1 MLKVISFLMPRF
13 GEDGMH
19 VLNVAEKNDAAKCLS
34 QIMSNGRS
42 NRREGFSK
50 FNKIY
55 EFEYKIF
62 NCNCNMIM
70 TSVSGHLID
79 LDFGGG
85 YNKWNQ
91 CAPVALFEAPI
102 CRFVPDNFKDIQKTL
117 EREVRKC
124 QALIIWTDGDREGE
138 NIGFE
143 IIEVCQKAKS
153 NIDVYRA
160 KFSEITS
167 RAVHQA
173 CRNLVAPDKNV
184 SNAVEVRR
192 ELDLRIG
199 ASFTRFQTMRLQ
211 KRFPT
216 VLADQLISYGSCQ
229 FPTLG
234 FVVERYKQVQEFLS
248 EEFYKIKV
256 THFKDECTANFVWK
270 RGRLFHERVC
280 SILCNMCQENPRAT
294 VTNMISK
301 PKSKWRPVALDTVEL
316 EKLASRKLKINAKET
331 MKIAE
336 KLYTQGIISYP
347 RTETNIFPKGLNLTP
362 LVENQTVDPQWGGFA
377 SNILANN
384 GPNPRQGKK
393 TDNAHPPIHPI
404 KYIDSLQGNEKR
416 IYEFIVRHFLACVSK
431 DAVGHE
437 TVFEIEISGEYFTVH
452 GLVITERNYLD
463 VYPYEQ
469 WNTKNIPIYQLGEVF
484 FPDSIELVSGETC
497 PPPLLTEADLITLM
511 DKHGIGTDATHAEHI
526 ETIKSRNYV
535 GVQHDGTFLP
545 GQLGM
550 ALVEGYDAMGFAM
563 SKPHLRASLEADLV
577 LICQGLKNEKEVLT
591 QQIQSYK
598 NVFEQAV
605 AQVQKL
611 DDSLSKYF
619 GEASDVT
626 DDIFNEMSDPV
637 RKCPKCGNNM
647 TLRKTK
653 EGSFFLGC
661 MGYPN
666 CRNSLFFPKFLLNA
680 VRSDTTCLHC
690 KPHPVHK
697 IEFHF
702 KRGSMPPGFGEHY
715 IGCIGGCDEMLIGAL
730 AARDAIAPVNNPPP
744 LRRADLGHGAFN
756 NSGGIQMR
764 DNQCQ
769 FNNNQQKT
777 NYKQTS
783 NQNQH
788 GTKKQSFSTTN
799 IQKNNKFSSTTTKH
813 KQNNLVN
820 KNHKGFNNNQ
830 GDDSNVVCNCNQSA
844 IKLVVK
850 KEGPNQGRQ
859 FFKCGQSDRP
869 CNFFLWSEEQ
879 GNKSLQNVNKPISNT
894 NNDTKCGCEL
904 PAAQRTVQKD
914 GPNKGRQFY
923 CCPNSRGEQ
932 CSFFQWVDQALETNE
947 PEQGGSSNISKRKA
961 PGGLPQEQTK
971 KRKCGVCARE
981 GHTKRSCP
989 FAK

>member
-1 MLKVISFLMPRF
+1 MQCDS
-13 GEDGMH
+13 
-19 VLNVAEKNDAAKCLS
+19 DA
-34 QIMSNGRS
+34 
-42 NRREGFSK
+42 
-50 FNKIY
+50 KIY
-55 EFEYKIF
+55 EKKMQLMVEDAA
-62 NCNCNMIM
+62 C
-70 TSVSGHLID
+70 
-79 LDFGGG
+79 GGG
-85 YNKWNQ
+85 RCSLWWWKMQ
-91 CAPVALFEAPI
+91 
-102 CRFVPDNFKDIQKTL
+102 
-117 EREVRKC
+117 
-124 QALIIWTDGDREGE
+124 
-138 NIGFE
+138 
-143 IIEVCQKAKS
+143 
-153 NIDVYRA
+153 
-160 KFSEITS
+160 
-167 RAVHQA
+167 
-173 CRNLVAPDKNV
+173 LV
-184 SNAVEVRR
+184 
-192 ELDLRIG
+192 
-199 ASFTRFQTMRLQ
+199 
-211 KRFPT
+211 
-216 VLADQLISYGSCQ
+216 
-229 FPTLG
+229 
-234 FVVERYKQVQEFLS
+234 VVEDAACGGGRRSLWW
-248 EEFYKIKV
+248 
-256 THFKDECTANFVWK
+256 WK
-270 RGRLFHERVC
+270 MQLVV
-280 SILCNMCQENPRAT
+280 NPRAT

-605 AQVQKL
+605 AQVHKL

-626 DDIFNEMSDPV
+626 DAEESKFLINRLKHKDPSL
-637 RKCPKCGNNM
+637 CIS
-647 TLRKTK
+647 TK
-653 EGSFFLGC
+653 ITSFFLGC

-879 GNKSLQNVNKPISNT
+879 GNKSGLQNVNKPISNT

-981 GHTKRSCP
+981 ENKEEHVAIIQSEWDVAIIQSEWDVAIIQSEWDVAIIQSEWDGLAEDSNLKVLRIHTIPKCIDGDNPINCQAKPVMKWVSSCLQKNTFP
-989 FAK
+989 REEYWELIELVIVYLGAKLQDEKTFRFEKSGAYHHARFI